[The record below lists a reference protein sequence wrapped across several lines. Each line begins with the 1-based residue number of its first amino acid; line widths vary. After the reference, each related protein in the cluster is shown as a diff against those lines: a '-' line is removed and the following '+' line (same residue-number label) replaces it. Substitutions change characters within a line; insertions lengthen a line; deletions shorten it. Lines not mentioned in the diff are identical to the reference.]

1 MSETEKIKIIYLMGM
16 GRSGG
21 TIIGRLLGQM
31 RNSVYIGELRYLWQ
45 RGFIE
50 NWRCSCGEKFSNCDF
65 WQSVIKDINILDK
78 SIFMVKEIHDKY
90 DKTSRYFNLIVNKLL
105 NRKRFFEPYCRY
117 VEEVYEGISSK
128 TGKNIIVES
137 SRYPSRAIS
146 LSCCDKFEIYVIH
159 LIRDPRGVIYSQQK
173 EDKRKSGEYKIF
185 PLKRIIHW
193 IVTTILSF
201 ISQIIL
207 KNNVLIKYEN
217 FVDKPELTLKMI
229 LNKFYLQAN
238 YIKQIDEIKEV
249 DLKKIHVFSANEN
262 RSISGK
268 IKIKKDEK
276 WKTEMDKRTYL
287 FTTIFTLP
295 LLVLLGYKIK

>member
-1 MSETEKIKIIYLMGM
+1 MGM

-21 TIIGRLLGQM
+21 TIIGRILGQM

-50 NWRCSCGEKFSNCDF
+50 DWLCSCGEKFSKCDF
-65 WQSVIKDINILDK
+65 WQSIIKDINILDK
-78 SIFMVKEIHDKY
+78 SILEVKKTHDKY
-90 DKTSRYFNLIVNKLL
+90 DKTSKYFNLIINKLL
-105 NRKRFFEPYCRY
+105 KQRKFFGPYCRY
-117 VEEVYEGISSK
+117 VEDVYKSISSK

-173 EDKRKSGEYKIF
+173 EEKRNRGEYKIF
-185 PLKRIIHW
+185 PLKRIFHW
-193 IVTTILSF
+193 IVTTIFSF

-207 KNNVLIKYEN
+207 TNYVLIKYEN
-217 FVDKPELTLKMI
+217 FVDRPEITLKMV
-229 LNKFYLQAN
+229 LNKFYLQNN
-238 YIKQIDEIKEV
+238 YIKQVNKIKEI

-287 FTTIFTLP
+287 FTTILTLP
-295 LLVLLGYKIK
+295 LLILLGYKIK